1 MYPLRPRRQRGDVT
15 GDPVAVGDF
24 TQLALWMAAS
34 VAGMVT
40 ALILARGPFFESML
54 ARLSRTPSK
63 KAKKPTPE
71 QSLPM
76 LADAIIGSSKSAIA
90 SVFGPPRTA
99 DLPGIGLVVR
109 PKVAF
114 WQADTWY
121 YPLPRNGPV
130 AMAIA
135 FDEDLAHQVEFF
147 TAPQPP
153 VSNA

>member
-1 MYPLRPRRQRGDVT
+1 MT
-15 GDPVAVGDF
+15 GDPAAVGDF

-34 VAGMVT
+34 LAGMVT

-121 YPLPRNGPV
+121 YPLPRNGSV

-153 VSNA
+153 GSNS